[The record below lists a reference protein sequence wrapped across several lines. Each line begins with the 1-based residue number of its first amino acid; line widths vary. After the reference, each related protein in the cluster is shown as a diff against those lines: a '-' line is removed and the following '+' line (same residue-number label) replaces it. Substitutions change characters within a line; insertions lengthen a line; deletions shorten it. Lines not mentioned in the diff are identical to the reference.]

1 MRWRCQWGERICLV
15 GGRKKKFAEDEDF
28 DDSEEGSEM
37 SDSEFEDPDEMEVP
51 MGGKNLLGASSVK
64 APKDED
70 ASDDDIKVISDNGS
84 SNGKAPQFGAYPGRL
99 GGAGM
104 NISPLMANQ
113 GLLKTK
119 AGEDPGFEI
128 IKEVPGNSG
137 GMPRMMGGLMGGLMG
152 PASMQG
158 MFKDAGLGNP
168 NMMKYTMEWM
178 QALENGGNPFN
189 MLGGM
194 GG

>member
-1 MRWRCQWGERICLV
+1 MPKQKSKG

-113 GLLKTK
+113 GSVIQKT
-119 AGEDPGFEI
+119 
-128 IKEVPGNSG
+128 
-137 GMPRMMGGLMGGLMG
+137 
-152 PASMQG
+152 
-158 MFKDAGLGNP
+158 
-168 NMMKYTMEWM
+168 
-178 QALENGGNPFN
+178 
-189 MLGGM
+189 
-194 GG
+194 